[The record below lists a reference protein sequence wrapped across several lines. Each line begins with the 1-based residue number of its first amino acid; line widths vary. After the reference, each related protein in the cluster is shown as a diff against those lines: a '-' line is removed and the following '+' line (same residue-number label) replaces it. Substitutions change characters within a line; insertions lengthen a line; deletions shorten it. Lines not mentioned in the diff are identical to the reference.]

1 MVVAANDLKVKGVQV
16 FENLLKIFD
25 EVLVSVRGKN
35 KYVVVDIA
43 RYERLREFEL
53 EHALKEVRAEIA
65 AGKSRTMTAQEHL
78 DEIEHALRD

>member
-1 MVVAANDLKVKGVQV
+1 MVVAANDLKVKGVQI
-16 FENLLKIFD
+16 FEHLLKSFD
-25 EVLVSVRGKN
+25 EVLVSVRGRN
-35 KYVVVDIA
+35 KYVVVDID

-53 EHALKEVRAEIA
+53 EHALQEVRAEIA